1 MERMEARA
9 QRAEQLQLEIQDL
22 RDDIQTV
29 HAKLQTK
36 RTTLHQKQKE
46 LGEIKRLQEV
56 EERTAKWTRAVAA
69 HGRPPDWATLLK
81 DLLPTVME
89 VWQAAGQEA
98 WGEPKTGR
106 GFSKA
111 VAVVREV
118 CAGWQAV
125 HDTSVKRL
133 MFKRR
138 MTDEAV
144 DILVRRFPA
153 VTSVQLMGKDRTFHM
168 VTDQAVLTVCSQLP
182 ALKTLELSCC
192 LQFTSVGLL
201 AVSKMS
207 ALTSLELTFS
217 MIGPGASPPTE
228 EAMTAVSRMPALTH
242 LNLTRVLWQ
251 ATSLEYEPVQR
262 MMRAVSKM
270 RSLTSLDLRDC
281 GLVKSEG
288 LLAVSSLPA
297 LTYLNLTDI
306 GVLDK
311 ELIAVSRMTSLTA
324 LDLTGCVNRQDHPA
338 TATDKAMLA
347 VSQMPALRSL
357 NLGKCWSITNAGF
370 QAVSKMSLL
379 TSLRLGWCNFNHQ
392 VVKAV
397 GRMPAL
403 THLDLRC
410 CEAINDASLR
420 HLRPLQTLT
429 LLQLFYCNTSHKA
442 ENELCQRIPGLAIE
456 RELD

>member
-1 MERMEARA
+1 MPPKRA
-9 QRAEQLQLEIQDL
+9 TAVRPAPSTQPRRSTRLATLVSTEQP
-22 RDDIQTV
+22 
-29 HAKLQTK
+29 
-36 RTTLHQKQKE
+36 
-46 LGEIKRLQEV
+46 
-56 EERTAKWTRAVAA
+56 VAA
-69 HGRPPDWATLLK
+69 AAKQTNGWAELPPELLVK
-81 DLLPTVME
+81 ALELLH
-89 VWQAAGQEA
+89 AAL
-98 WGEPKTGR
+98 WIEPPPNRFGNPSPHQ
-106 GFSKA
+106 GGLAFSKA

-125 HDTSVKRL
+125 HDAAVKRL
-133 MFKRR
+133 VFSRTSTHGGER
-138 MTDEAV
+138 PGSVTDKAV
-144 DILVRRFPA
+144 AMLVRRFPA
-153 VTSVQLMGKDRTFHM
+153 LTSVQLMGEDSTFHE
-168 VTDQAVLTVCSQLP
+168 VTDKAVLTVCSQLP

-192 LQFTSVGLL
+192 MHFTSVGLL

-281 GLVKSEG
+281 GLVKREG

-311 ELIAVSRMTSLTA
+311 DLIAVSRMTSLTA

-370 QAVSKMSLL
+370 QAVSKMSAL

-442 ENELCQRIPGLAIE
+442 ENELCRRIPGLVIE